1 MLKLYLSMAAI
12 ALILILITVNI
23 EFTDENNDLIQNNNS
38 NNNLNNNS
46 NNNLNNNLNTN
57 SLHNNISNVELKS
70 AENIALERY
79 IINNE
84 PSNQEIINQQYNK
97 YYWNN

>member
-23 EFTDENNDLIQNNNS
+23 EFTDENNDLIQNNNLIQ
-38 NNNLNNNS
+38 NINS

>member
-23 EFTDENNDLIQNNNS
+23 EFTDDDNENKNS
-38 NNNLNNNS
+38 NNDNNYNDDS
-46 NNNLNNNLNTN
+46 KVNLNT
-57 SLHNNISNVELKS
+57 LHNNISNLEYKS

-84 PSNQEIINQQYNK
+84 PSNQEILNQQYNK
-97 YYWNN
+97 YYWAN

>member
-1 MLKLYLSMAAI
+1 MAAI

-23 EFTDENNDLIQNNNS
+23 EFTDDNDNQ
-38 NNNLNNNS
+38 NLNNDKNNYNFNS
-46 NNNLNNNLNTN
+46 KVNLNT
-57 SLHNNISNVELKS
+57 LHNNTSNLEYKS

-84 PSNQEIINQQYNK
+84 PSNQEILNQQYNK
-97 YYWNN
+97 YYWAN